1 MYLHNLHKSM
11 HCKCYNVYL
20 LKKREENGT
29 FHLTI
34 EADDTL
40 HDIADDSRDIFFQ
53 WIPRKKET
61 NLFFLAAIFTIFK
74 TTIQKV
80 YVFYNV

>member
-1 MYLHNLHKSM
+1 MFISW
-11 HCKCYNVYL
+11 
-20 LKKREENGT
+20 KKREENGT

-40 HDIADDSRDIFFQ
+40 HDIADDSRDIFFNGFLE
-53 WIPRKKET
+53 KKRQIYSS
-61 NLFFLAAIFTIFK
+61 LQLYLLYLK
-74 TTIQKV
+74 LQYKKV